1 MTAAEEAPMIAI
13 EQLRYV
19 RLGTPDLPAAV
30 DFAQRVIG
38 LELVERNDTQASF
51 KSDFR
56 DHTLVFFRGEP
67 SDQAVA
73 FEIRHAEMLEKA
85 AMALATLG
93 LEFHKGTVAE
103 IEARKVKDFGWFRN
117 ASGNRIELVV
127 RPLNSGWRYHG
138 ARDAGITG
146 LAAVAMRSTDHAAD
160 QALWTKVF
168 NGRVSDWVGDAAF
181 IRFDQSHH
189 RLALYPSAGAGVLAV
204 EYAVEQID
212 FVMQAQY
219 ALQGMQVRLL
229 HGPGRRP
236 TSEQAFVMFAGPTGV
251 AFSYV
256 TAATA
261 VVDEASHRPRQFART
276 PRSFCAW
283 GSDSILPETK

>member
-1 MTAAEEAPMIAI
+1 MIAI
-13 EQLRYV
+13 EQLRYI
-19 RLGTPDLPAAV
+19 RLGAPDLAAAV

-38 LELVERNDTQASF
+38 LDLVERNEMQASF

-73 FEIRHAEMLEKA
+73 FEIRHADMLDDA
-85 AMALATLG
+85 AKDLATLG
-93 LEFHKGTVAE
+93 LKLQKGTAAE
-103 IEARKVKDFGWFRN
+103 IEARKVKDFGWFRD

-146 LAAVAMRSTDHAAD
+146 LAAVALRTTNPAAD
-160 QALWTKVF
+160 QDLWTKIF
-168 NGRVSDWVGDAAF
+168 DGRVSDRVGDAAF

-189 RLALYPSAGAGVLAV
+189 RLALYPSAGVGVLAV
-204 EYAVEQID
+204 EYAVEEID
-212 FVMQAQY
+212 FVMQAQH

-236 TSEQAFVMFAGPTGV
+236 TSEQAFVTFAGPTGV

-256 TAATA
+256 TEATA
-261 VVDEASHRPRQFART
+261 IADEANHRPRQFART

>member
-1 MTAAEEAPMIAI
+1 MIAI

-19 RLGTPDLPAAV
+19 RLGTTDLAAAV
-30 DFAQRVIG
+30 DFAQRVMG
-38 LELVERNDTQASF
+38 LELVERNETQASF

-67 SDQAVA
+67 TDQAVA
-73 FEIRHAEMLEKA
+73 FEIRHVEMLDQA
-85 AMALATLG
+85 ASALAALG
-93 LEFHKGTVAE
+93 VELRRGTAAE
-103 IEARKVKDFGWFRN
+103 IETRRVKDFGWFKD
-117 ASGNRIELVV
+117 ASGNRIELVC

-146 LAAVAMRSTDHAAD
+146 LAAVALRTTDTAAD
-160 QALWTKVF
+160 QTIWTTVF
-168 NGRVSDWVGDAAF
+168 NGRISDWVGDAAF

-189 RLALYPSAGAGVLAV
+189 RLALYPAQSAGVLAV
-204 EYAVEQID
+204 EYAVEDID

-219 ALQGMQVRLL
+219 SLQGMQVRLL

-236 TSEQAFVMFAGPTGV
+236 TSEQAFVTFAGPTGV

-256 TAATA
+256 TQATTIG
-261 VVDEASHRPRQFART
+261 DEESHRPRQFART
-276 PRSFCAW
+276 PRSFCTW
-283 GSDSILPETK
+283 GSDSSLPETK